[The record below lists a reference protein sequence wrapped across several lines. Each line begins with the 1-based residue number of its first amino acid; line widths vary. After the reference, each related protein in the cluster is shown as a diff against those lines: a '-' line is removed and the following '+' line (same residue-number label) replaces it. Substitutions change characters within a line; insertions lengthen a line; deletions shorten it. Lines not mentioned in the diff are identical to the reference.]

1 MKILLAEDTADLN
14 RVETAILTKEG
25 YEVSPFYDGTSA
37 YNALRNEKYDIAV
50 LDIMMPGMSGLDILK
65 DLRAR
70 NDDTPVMMLTAKS
83 EVDDKVTGLDLGA
96 NDYMVKPFSI
106 KEFLARVR
114 ALARTV
120 KAGREKSMTYKDL
133 ELNADDF
140 SLKSTNSVGLSNHEF
155 DLMKLFLSN
164 PDKKLEN
171 DYILEHVWPDEKA
184 GDDTVWLY
192 VSYLNDKLDS
202 ISSNV
207 RIEGKKG
214 ESYKLTEKDHV
225 E

>member
-37 YNALRNEKYDIAV
+37 YNALRNEKFDIAV

-70 NDDTPVMMLTAKS
+70 NDDTPVMMLTAKG

-214 ESYKLTEKDHV
+214 ESYKLTETDHV

>member
-25 YEVSPFYDGTSA
+25 YEVSSFYDGTSA
-37 YNALRNEKYDIAV
+37 YNALRNEKFDMAV
-50 LDIMMPGMSGLDILK
+50 LDIMMPGMSGIDILK
-65 DLRAR
+65 DLRDR

-83 EVDDKVTGLDLGA
+83 EVDDKVMGLDLGA

-114 ALARTV
+114 AMARTV
-120 KAGREKSMTYKDL
+120 RSGHEKSMTYKDL

-140 SLKSTNSVGLSNHEF
+140 SLRSTNSVGLSNHEY

-164 PDKKLEN
+164 PDKALDNE
-171 DYILEHVWPDEKA
+171 YILDHVWTDEKA

-192 VSYLNDKLDS
+192 VSYLNDKLYS

-207 RIEGKKG
+207 RIDGQKG
-214 ESYKLTEKDHV
+214 QSYKLTERDN
-225 E
+225 